1 MEHKVCFDTKVV
13 NVEVYLTLKCFI
25 ALLKSPT
32 IASTLFRTS
41 PSCLYRYRGAAN
53 SEYFLHLQ
61 HDQIV
66 VSTVHSKIVEQWR
79 TATLICWREIIE
91 PDRGGASSH
100 GLEEKSSFNIIFL
113 PFVGNISP
121 TECFEWIIILH
132 LQYYRV
138 S

>member
-1 MEHKVCFDTKVV
+1 MEHKVCFDTRVV

-41 PSCLYRYRGAAN
+41 PSCLYRYRGAA
-53 SEYFLHLQ
+53 EYFLHLQ

-79 TATLICWREIIE
+79 TATLICWRKSLNQI
-91 PDRGGASSH
+91 G
-100 GLEEKSSFNIIFL
+100 EELQAMDWKRRVSSFNIIFL

>member
-1 MEHKVCFDTKVV
+1 MENSNLD
-13 NVEVYLTLKCFI
+13 
-25 ALLKSPT
+25 LL
-32 IASTLFRTS
+32 
-41 PSCLYRYRGAAN
+41 
-53 SEYFLHLQ
+53 E
-61 HDQIV
+61 
-66 VSTVHSKIVEQWR
+66 
-79 TATLICWREIIE
+79 EIIE